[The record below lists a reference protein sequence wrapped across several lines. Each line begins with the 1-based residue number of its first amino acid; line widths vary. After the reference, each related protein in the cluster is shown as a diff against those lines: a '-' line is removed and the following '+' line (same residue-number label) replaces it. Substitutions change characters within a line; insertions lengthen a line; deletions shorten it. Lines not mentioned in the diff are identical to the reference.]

1 MPLQLGSKKFLTNAS
16 TGAILVFV
24 LAIVLAHNRKESKM
38 TRNLQQL
45 VELYNNLTND
55 QELVAFIDSLNA
67 KEVKIMDRAM
77 LTGVVPTEPAYILR
91 ERV

>member
-1 MPLQLGSKKFLTNAS
+1 
-16 TGAILVFV
+16 
-24 LAIVLAHNRKESKM
+24 M